1 MRRPLC
7 THCLFARLFVRPFA
21 RLTGSHTTTSTRFFY
36 LLPDRGLLL
45 LTRQAVI
52 CVHPETNMA
61 SREDSFDSTS
71 VETINNLPARRRDMP
86 LDESGVPVARVGKAR
101 GQEHDFFDTIGQSG
115 RLELVKCQF
124 CGLERT
130 RISLRMR
137 DHLAR
142 KCPGGIP
149 PDLRQQF
156 LKSLPAFNRSN
167 GGQNGTTAA
176 AARKRPVKAGDG
188 VHLSDDRMIDK
199 EHDLKMK
206 KMKAELDL
214 AEEQKRVV
222 TVVGTEIIR
231 VLQTFDT
238 WLRTGRVA
246 AFMPNAFP
254 HQQPPNTHF

>member
-1 MRRPLC
+1 
-7 THCLFARLFVRPFA
+7 
-21 RLTGSHTTTSTRFFY
+21 
-36 LLPDRGLLL
+36 
-45 LTRQAVI
+45 
-52 CVHPETNMA
+52 MA
-61 SREDSFDSTS
+61 ASVAAAAADDSFDSTTA
-71 VETINNLPARRRDMP
+71 EMIHNLPPRRRDMP
-86 LDESGVPVARVGKAR
+86 LDETGNPVARVGKAR
-101 GQEHDFFDTIGQSG
+101 GQEHEFFDTIGQSG

-156 LKSLPAFNRSN
+156 LKSLPAFNRSTA
-167 GGQNGTTAA
+167 GAQNGTGSTG
-176 AARKRPVKAGDG
+176 RKKAVNNRTGEG
-188 VHLSDDRMIDK
+188 SHLSCQDERMMRE

-206 KMKAELDL
+206 KMRAELDL

-231 VLQTFDT
+231 VLQTFDAWIRT
-238 WLRTGRVA
+238 GSVTGRVA
-246 AFMPNAFP
+246 ASFIPNAFP